1 MRQIQG
7 SEMRKFL
14 NGQDVRRVLKKHS
27 ESRLQSRESTVI
39 LLTSVQFISSQS
51 KKIPNVYDTLLQL

>member
-1 MRQIQG
+1 MRQICG
-7 SEMRKFL
+7 SEMRRFL
-14 NGQDVRRVLKKHS
+14 NGQDVRRALKKHS
-27 ESRLQSRESTVI
+27 KSRLQPRESTVI